1 MNANEYHD
9 LALDDAMDLGWFAR
23 AELPPDETL
32 MLSEGEDS
40 GMPADAAEAEWV
52 ASLPLKAA
60 CLWSIIMAVTWR
72 APNVIVIRDRVAVLA
87 SECCPALLPKEPLW
101 KGREEHARARQVWAQ
116 CPEITWEH
124 DAGRSLIALLIQDG
138 WKPYHV
144 GLNALC
150 FLYFYQSDKSL
161 RPAIAQSL
169 EDIGRALEL
178 KATNVRS
185 AICAAL
191 QRGPLEMEKQ
201 MRRAQSSRVDVEAWY
216 MKHAHC
222 REALSV
228 ALQGN
233 ENRAGEAEEE
243 EVAELREGI
252 PVKPKFAAMSK
263 RQLREMFDRLEREQV
278 ERKQK

>member
-1 MNANEYHD
+1 MNANEHHD
-9 LALDDAMDLGWFAR
+9 LAFADAMQLGWFAST
-23 AELPPDETL
+23 ELPPDEAL
-32 MLSEGEDS
+32 MLAEGEDS
-40 GMPADAAEAEWV
+40 GIPADASEAEWM
-52 ASLPLKAA
+52 ASLPAKAA

-72 APNVIVIRDRVAVLA
+72 AADVTMIRDRVAVIAAEWCREML
-87 SECCPALLPKEPLW
+87 PAKSLW
-101 KGREEHARARQVWAQ
+101 YGREGQARARQVWAE
-116 CPEITWEH
+116 CPEYSWEY

-150 FLYFYQSDKSL
+150 FLYFYQSDRAL

-169 EDIGRALEL
+169 EAIGQALGL

-201 MRRAQSSRVDVEAWY
+201 MRRAQSSRIDVEAWY

-233 ENRAGEAEEE
+233 ENRAGDAEEE
-243 EVAELREGI
+243 DAVEVREGVQ
-252 PVKPKFAAMSK
+252 VKPEYAGMSK
-263 RQLREMFDRLEREQV
+263 RQLREMFDRLEWEQA
-278 ERKQK
+278 ERKG